1 LTIPPLT
8 IHTVSN
14 GTDKTD
20 HIMYESDLQSS
31 VSSNI
36 IDGDVSSLNLSIT
49 DSELAVIVDIGEID
63 AAYTADEARE
73 LARDLKSISDQRW
86 DVNNDDIVEYLRDLA
101 DVVDNEKSVSEVEE
115 KWEDREVG
123 ISV

>member
-1 LTIPPLT
+1 
-8 IHTVSN
+8 
-14 GTDKTD
+14 
-20 HIMYESDLQSS
+20 MYESDLQSS